1 MLCWT
6 IERAVK
12 LCCLSQWFSFRST
25 NTVFPSVAGAGC
37 LCWCAFTSFPF
48 RDINI
53 LLTGDTVYMDL
64 FWQVPPF
71 IVYALFYMLLDDLCA
86 VNMLRPCYALW
97 IRWCGILS
105 IIMQASC
112 CYVLQFR
119 FLLCDRV
126 LVVLYAHLKLMQL
139 VVMTCLILCMVI
151 VNVWFM
157 CTVFCTMH
165 LPLSTLVKCNVL
177 LS

>member
-1 MLCWT
+1 
-6 IERAVK
+6 
-12 LCCLSQWFSFRST
+12 
-25 NTVFPSVAGAGC
+25 
-37 LCWCAFTSFPF
+37 
-48 RDINI
+48 
-53 LLTGDTVYMDL
+53 
-64 FWQVPPF
+64 
-71 IVYALFYMLLDDLCA
+71 MLLDDLCA